1 MSEEI
6 ITHTKK
12 TDAVLN
18 FVKTRKGIACIAA
31 ALVLLIALGTGIW
44 WLQAVKFQNV
54 TVELGTSPVSLEQFL
69 NGKAVAGWAGF
80 VTDVGSIDYS
90 KPGTQPVILTH
101 MGRQEQV
108 YLTIQDTTAP
118 QVSFQDVT
126 VGIGQ
131 PVTPDMF
138 IKDYADLDNV
148 TLSFAVPLEQPAH
161 YTDRDVTVV
170 VTDASGN
177 ETSQNCKLSYE
188 WLKESYTHEFGL
200 LLQPQDLLLDPAHGS
215 DLIDTVQL
223 DAINNM
229 GVGEYTLVSSDGGK
243 VFSCSV
249 LVQDTTAPT
258 LTVQEVAA
266 YRGRKL
272 KLEHFLVSA
281 TDLSGEVDVRMVTE
295 PDTSEFGVK
304 TVVIEATDIYG
315 NTAIAE
321 AKLRVVS
328 DTVPPR
334 INGLKKISIEKNG
347 TPDYVKGVRASDN
360 RDGQIEFTY
369 DASRVDTS
377 KAGVYYVTYTAMDE
391 AGNVTTT
398 RRTVEVAHDASD
410 TDALVAQHA
419 AKCGNTVESIRNYV
433 RTLIKYNHNWGG
445 DDPVWYGLTNKV
457 GNCYVHALVLQRL
470 LTLKGFECKLIWVTN
485 KTHYWLV
492 VNMGGYW
499 RHVDATPT
507 TKHSIYVFMTDEQ
520 RYETLSGRNWKRSDW
535 PACE

>member
-1 MSEEI
+1 
-6 ITHTKK
+6 
-12 TDAVLN
+12 
-18 FVKTRKGIACIAA
+18 
-31 ALVLLIALGTGIW
+31 
-44 WLQAVKFQNV
+44 
-54 TVELGTSPVSLEQFL
+54 
-69 NGKAVAGWAGF
+69 
-80 VTDVGSIDYS
+80 
-90 KPGTQPVILTH
+90 

-108 YLTIQDTTAP
+108 QLTIQDTTAP
-118 QVSFQDVT
+118 QVTFQDVT
-126 VGIGQ
+126 VGIGEA
-131 PVTPDMF
+131 VTAELF
-138 IKDYADLDNV
+138 VKDYADLDDV
-148 TLSFAVPLEQPAH
+148 TISFVSPLEQPEH
-161 YTDRDVTVV
+161 YTDRDVSVV

-177 ETSQNCKLSYE
+177 ATSQSCKLSYV
-188 WLKESYTHEFGL
+188 WLKEDYTHEFGL

-215 DLIDTVQL
+215 NLIDAVQL

-243 VFSCSV
+243 VFSCRIH
-249 LVQDTTAPT
+249 VQDTTAPT

-272 KLEHFLVSA
+272 TLEHFLVSA
-281 TDLSGEVDVRMVTE
+281 TDISGDVEVRLVTE
-295 PDTSEFGVK
+295 PDTSEYG
-304 TVVIEATDIYG
+304 TQTIVIEATDIYG
-315 NTAIAE
+315 NTATAE
-321 AKLRVVS
+321 AILRVVS
-328 DTVPPR
+328 DTTPPKFS
-334 INGLKKISIEKNG
+334 GLKKIYIEKNE
-347 TPDYVKGVRASDN
+347 TPDYLKGVSAQDN
-360 RDGQIEFTY
+360 RDGKISFTY
-369 DASRVDTS
+369 DASRVDAS
-377 KAGVYYVTYTAMDE
+377 KAGVYYGTYTAKDE
-391 AGNVTTT
+391 AGNVTST
-398 RRTVEVAHDASD
+398 RRTVEVAHDAAD

-433 RTLIKYNHNWGG
+433 RNLIAYNHNWGG

-507 TKHSIYVFMTDEQ
+507 TQHSKYVLMNDEQ